1 MGAVRKSFCRNCG
14 ATCGVELEIEDGV
27 PVALRGDRD
36 NPVSRGYFCI
46 KGLAS
51 LERQRG
57 LGRLRVSQKRVGGE
71 LQQIPMASA
80 LDEVGARLRDLVA
93 RHGPSCVGV
102 WFGTGA
108 FSSSLA
114 ISVGKGWAN
123 SLRTPQIYTTQTIDQ
138 SPKAIT
144 ALRMGAFKSGKQNIA
159 TSDVWL
165 LSGVNPL
172 VSHQAGWGSH
182 TMYAPG
188 AALRA
193 EKKRGLKLIVIDP
206 RQTETARLAD
216 IHLRPRPGQDVAVN
230 AALLNVILSE
240 GLHDETFCARYVQNL
255 DQLRQAVARYTPEH
269 AQAESGV
276 PADDLRA
283 AARLFGRGPR
293 GATSSGTGSNMAPF
307 ANLADHL
314 LECLNIVCGRY
325 RRAGE
330 AVTNPGILSAGPVS
344 EGVYPAYP
352 IWDHSPKM
360 ASHPDVGWACPTE
373 FPANL
378 LADEILH
385 PGEDRL
391 RALIV
396 VAGNPLMA
404 IPDYAAVR
412 KAFEEIELLV
422 TLDVR
427 MSETAELSDYVLACK
442 TPYERADLALMTDG
456 NSPFPAAQYTEPV
469 FEAPGDTLEEWRI
482 FHGLAKRMGFPLTWE
497 FSNYGSPPTGRRM
510 VLGVDDE
517 PHPDELFEFI
527 CNHPSVPFSR
537 LKANAASVGLIPSD
551 IELAKVLPP
560 DPADT
565 ARLDVMPPEIE
576 AEFDDC
582 IGSHQGQRLE
592 EDQLLLHCR
601 RLLEAMNSN
610 YLDSETILRR
620 HPANTLRIHPGDLA
634 ARGLIDGQL
643 VEVDSGHGRLTT
655 PAEADPTQLPGTV
668 AMHHAWGVG
677 ADNVPVSVLIDK
689 DGMREAHNFV
699 PRMSGIPVTV
709 RGA

>member
-1 MGAVRKSFCRNCG
+1 MSLVRKSFCRNCG
-14 ATCGVELEIEDGV
+14 ATCGVELEIEDNV

-46 KGLAS
+46 KGVAS
-51 LERQRG
+51 LERQQG
-57 LGRLRVSQKRVGGE
+57 LGRLPGSLKRTGGE
-71 LQQIPMASA
+71 LEPIAMDAA
-80 LDEVGARLRDLVA
+80 LDEIAARLKELVD
-93 RHGPSCVGV
+93 RHGPASVGL

-114 ISVGKGWAN
+114 ISVGKGFAS
-123 SLRTPQIYTTQTIDQ
+123 SLGTPQIYTTQTIDQ

-165 LSGVNPL
+165 LSAVNPIA
-172 VSHQAGWGSH
+172 SHQAGWGSH

-206 RQTETARLAD
+206 RRTETARLAD
-216 IHLRPRPGQDVAVN
+216 IHLRPKPGQDVAVN

-240 GLHDETFCARYVQNL
+240 GLHDQAFCDRYVGNL
-255 DQLRQAVARYTPEH
+255 DRLREAVARYTPEY
-269 AQAESGV
+269 AEREAGV

-283 AARLFGRGPR
+283 AARMFGGARR

-314 LECLNIVCGRY
+314 LECLNVVCGRY

-330 AVTNPGILSAGPVS
+330 TIINPSILSAGPVG
-344 EGVYPAYP
+344 EGVYPPYP

-360 ASHPDVGWACPTE
+360 ASHPEAGWACPTE
-373 FPANL
+373 YPANL

-385 PGEDRL
+385 PDGL
-391 RALIV
+391 KALIV

-404 IPDYAAVR
+404 IPDYTAVR
-412 KAFEEIELLV
+412 KAFEHIELLV

-469 FEAPGDTLEEWRI
+469 FAAPGDALEEWRI
-482 FHGLAKRMGFPLTWE
+482 LHGLARRMGFPITWE
-497 FSNYGSPPTGRRM
+497 FSNYGSPPTGRQM
-510 VLGVDDE
+510 VLDVDDD
-517 PHPDELFEFI
+517 PDSDELFDFI
-527 CNHPSVPFSR
+527 CSHPEAPFSR
-537 LKANAASVGLIPSD
+537 LKANADAVGLV
-551 IELAKVLPP
+551 LADMALPKVLPASP
-560 DPADT
+560 EDM
-565 ARLDVMPPEIE
+565 ARLDVMPPEVA
-576 AEFDDC
+576 AEFEQCFATHQRQHLDD
-582 IGSHQGQRLE
+582 G
-592 EDQLLLHCR
+592 QLLLHSR

-620 HPANTLRIHPGDLA
+620 QPVNTLRMHPDDLA
-634 ARGLIDGQL
+634 RRGLQDGQA
-643 VEVDSGHGRLTT
+643 VAVDSGHAALTT
-655 PAEADPTQLPGTV
+655 LAEADPTQLPGTV
-668 AMHHAWGVG
+668 SMHHAWGVG
-677 ADNVPVSVLIDK
+677 PERIPVSVLIDK

-709 RGA
+709 RRAG